1 MVTPA
6 VDGIDLFKIAGR
18 SISVGH
24 LLVNLEQH
32 TLGRKLPLA
41 LLPPDAPP
49 IVPDTLP
56 STLLPQPEAVPPSIS
71 LSLAASS

>member
-6 VDGIDLFKIAGR
+6 VDDIDLFKIAGR

-24 LLVNLEQH
+24 LFVNLEQH
-32 TLGRKLPLA
+32 TLDRKLPLA

-49 IVPDTLP
+49 IVPGALP
-56 STLLPQPEAVPPSIS
+56 STLLPQPEAVSPSIS